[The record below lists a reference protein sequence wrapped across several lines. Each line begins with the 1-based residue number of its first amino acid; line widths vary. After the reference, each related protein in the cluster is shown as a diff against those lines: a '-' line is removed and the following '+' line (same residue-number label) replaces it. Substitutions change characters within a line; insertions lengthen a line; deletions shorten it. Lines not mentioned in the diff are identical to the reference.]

1 MRNLISDGSSIAHR
15 GEVVATQRYQ
25 YLDEGVNDSKVLLL
39 IGGEKVE
46 LAGPDDSLGAAP
58 DAQLAI
64 DAAGVSLDRV
74 QRDDEL
80 VGNGLVGEPLADEV
94 QDIELAWGEGVGEW
108 LSVGVWECG

>member
-1 MRNLISDGSSIAHR
+1 MVAASDDPSIAHR
-15 GEVVATQRYQ
+15 GEFVATQKGQ
-25 YLDEGVNDSKVLLL
+25 LWIGGANDSKVLFFAD
-39 IGGEKVE
+39 GEQAK
-46 LAGPDDSLGAAP
+46 LASPRDGLGAAL

-80 VGNGLVGEPLADEV
+80 LGDVLVGETLADEV
-94 QDIELAWGEGVGEW
+94 EDVELAWGEGVGEW

>member
-1 MRNLISDGSSIAHR
+1 MVAASDDPSIAHR
-15 GEVVATQRYQ
+15 GEFVATQKGQ
-25 YLDEGVNDSKVLLL
+25 LWIGGANDSKVLFFAD
-39 IGGEKVE
+39 GEQPK
-46 LAGPDDSLGAAP
+46 LAGPRDGLGAAL
-58 DAQLAI
+58 DTQFAI

-108 LSVGVWECG
+108 LSMGEWECG